1 MSIIT
6 AKPSLTLL
14 ERGVKLSEAESF
26 SSSNRLLRAHNSFIS
41 LHRQH
46 TGHPHTLL
54 LVSHP
59 QLENHQIAQ
68 LVHCQNKK
76 SRMVQFKRNSTS
88 KGSGLSIY
96 SLVSEKNS
104 TAPSCTASGNRTSK
118 KLLYKCSLQPVW
130 KREITHWPFW
140 AFPLS
145 CHLCNKP
152 LNNQMHRDFQVLI
165 NSLPLHFH
173 KRTCDNIDSRL
184 PNPVLES
191 FPHSQPC
198 ASPSQRTQTNS
209 TRSRCKWTPSCYHLL
224 ESFSPASQD
233 AMKHMIEPTWL
244 ITWTLLL
251 PQGPPNNLYPKLPL
265 HRSVPHPRHHWS

>member
-1 MSIIT
+1 
-6 AKPSLTLL
+6 
-14 ERGVKLSEAESF
+14 
-26 SSSNRLLRAHNSFIS
+26 
-41 LHRQH
+41 
-46 TGHPHTLL
+46 
-54 LVSHP
+54 
-59 QLENHQIAQ
+59 
-68 LVHCQNKK
+68 
-76 SRMVQFKRNSTS
+76 MVQFKRNSTS

-251 PQGPPNNLYPKLPL
+251 PQGPRTIYTQSFLFTEVFHIHVITGHSSAQLVPERACLHAPL
-265 HRSVPHPRHHWS
+265 HHVRPTLCARTFIFLMPLQNLSSYAWKTGRRVRQGQVKEEWQHLTAIFQLRTS